1 MSESDRDPPRLSQ
14 SGDSA
19 FLRDAIRESKSDLP
33 DEARL
38 AAIALK
44 LGPIVGIAGGA
55 AGAAG
60 GGGAGGGAAAAGSAG
75 AAKASVAPAA
85 VKIGGMTLGM
95 KIATAAAV
103 TAVAVGGTAVVAPR
117 VIANKTAVTAPTA
130 MVSAPRA
137 SAAATSTKIDL
148 SLPPASASAAPLPV
162 PTPKATMI
170 VPPNSADET
179 RTLERAQD
187 ALNAND
193 PATALSLCN
202 DDAIIFPHGPLAQE
216 REVYAINALT
226 RLGRMDEAK
235 ARAKKFEKD
244 YPGSAA
250 LPRVRQLVG
259 GSP

>member
-1 MSESDRDPPRLSQ
+1 MSDTDRDPPRLSQ

-55 AGAAG
+55 AG
-60 GGGAGGGAAAAGSAG
+60 GGGAAAAGGGA

-85 VKIGGMTLGM
+85 AKIGGMTLGM
-95 KIATAAAV
+95 KIAAAAAV

-117 VIANKTAVTAPTA
+117 VMSNKPAVTAPTA
-130 MVSAPRA
+130 MVSAARA
-137 SAAATSTKIDL
+137 SSSSTSTTIDL
-148 SLPPASASAAPLPV
+148 SLPPASASAGPLPV
-162 PTPKATMI
+162 PKPTATMT
-170 VPPNSADET
+170 VPPNPDDEM
-179 RTLERAQD
+179 RTLDRAQA

-202 DDAIIFPHGPLAQE
+202 DDAIEFPHGTNAQE
-216 REVYAINALT
+216 REVMAINALT
-226 RLGRMDEAK
+226 RLGKMNEAK

-250 LPRVRQLVG
+250 LPRVHQLVG